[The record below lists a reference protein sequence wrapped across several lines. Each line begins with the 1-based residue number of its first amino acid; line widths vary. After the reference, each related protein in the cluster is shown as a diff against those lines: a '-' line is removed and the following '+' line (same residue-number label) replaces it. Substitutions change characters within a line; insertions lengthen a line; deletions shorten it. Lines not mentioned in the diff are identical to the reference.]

1 MSSDPRFVIVTP
13 TSASALRP
21 TILAD
26 AYVPPVGSK
35 TSGNVKNTVGKV
47 EETVGNMT
55 GLESLQ
61 TSGKKRQAEGDVEL
75 KQAQAQ
81 GYVEG
86 TMDRVGGAVEDM
98 KGSLT
103 GDSSQEISGGC
114 IGFLYSLTATDGFD
128 LCSGKV
134 RKEKGKVQQD
144 ANGS

>member
-1 MSSDPRFVIVTP
+1 MSSDP
-13 TSASALRP
+13 
-21 TILAD
+21 
-26 AYVPPVGSK
+26 SK

-47 EETVGNMT
+47 EEAIGNLT

-61 TSGKKRQAEGDVEL
+61 TSGKKRQAEGDVEY

-86 TMDRVGGAVEDM
+86 TTDRVSGTIENV

-103 GDSSQEISGGC
+103 GDTSQEISG
-114 IGFLYSLTATDGFD
+114 D
-128 LCSGKV
+128 V

-144 ANGS
+144 ANKP